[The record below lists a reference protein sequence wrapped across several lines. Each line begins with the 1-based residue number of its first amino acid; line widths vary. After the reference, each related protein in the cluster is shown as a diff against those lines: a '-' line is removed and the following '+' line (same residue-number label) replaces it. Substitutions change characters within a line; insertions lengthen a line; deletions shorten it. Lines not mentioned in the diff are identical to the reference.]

1 MTTFRKRF
9 EMIKRYL
16 IIAAI
21 VMLPVVPAVAQDNSQ
36 TAGPKREVTL
46 FNPYKPSLHVVKKR
60 SYLPDM
66 KDTVSV
72 RREFN
77 YAVSSEPFLPAYTV
91 SPIKAASL
99 LSDPLPKLYKSF
111 VNIGFGNYL
120 SPLAEISVTNSRS
133 KKGAIGFYARH
144 FSSNANIKLANG
156 LESYAGYMDND
167 ASLFGK
173 KFFRKSVFESS
184 VDFTQR
190 IRHAYGYNPAI
201 VAYDPVK
208 DDIRMRY
215 NNIGAKASLQSIRL
229 DSVSFVYDF
238 DIFYNYFYYIKNMA
252 QNNFGMEGTMA
263 KSFKGWYVGSG
274 IDFEYYRNSDSL
286 STSGDAIYSLSPF
299 MRRST
304 KLWNVKLGFQAL
316 MDRTNTPHIYP
327 DIEFGFS
334 IVPSYVSLFAALN
347 GRLERNEPLK
357 LIAENP
363 YMATSQYPDFL
374 PDGILFRVPDTNHEI
389 IVSGGL
395 KGNTGLEGK
404 YLVSASYS
412 IISNMLFYTNLFNYE
427 PVQPAMGNY
436 FMPLY
441 DNVELFNVHAEMSGR
456 FSEKLTYE
464 WMANYNDYNTGYD
477 YAWNKPAWDGKF
489 GLKYNLRE
497 KIIAGMDFTAIGKR
511 KNVVNGDS
519 YSFQA
524 GYLPSVFDMS
534 SHFNMNLNAEYR
546 YSKILSFWT
555 RFNNISLKGYEE
567 WAFYPAYRF
576 QFMLGFTY
584 SL

>member
-1 MTTFRKRF
+1 MTRIRNRF
-9 EMIKRYL
+9 EMTKRYFT
-16 IIAAI
+16 IAAT
-21 VMLPVVPAVAQDNSQ
+21 MMFLLVPAAAQENNQ

-66 KDTVSV
+66 KDTLSV
-72 RREFN
+72 RPVFR
-77 YAVSSEPFLPAYTV
+77 YVVSSEAFLPAYTV
-91 SPIKAASL
+91 SPIKPASL

-111 VNIGFGNYL
+111 VNIGMGNYL
-120 SPLAEISVTNSRS
+120 SPLAEISVTNDRS
-133 KKGAIGFYARH
+133 KKGTIGFYGRH
-144 FSSNANIKLANG
+144 FSSNADLKLAND
-156 LESYAGYMDND
+156 LDSYAGYMDND
-167 ASLFGK
+167 ASVFGR

-201 VAYDPVK
+201 VAYDPDK

-215 NNIGAKASLQSIRL
+215 NNIGAKASLQSVRL

-238 DIFYNYFYYIKNMA
+238 DVFYNYFYYITDMA

-263 KSFKGWYVGSG
+263 KAFKGWYVGSG

-286 STSGDAIYSLSPF
+286 STSGDAVYSLSPF
-299 MRRST
+299 MKKST
-304 KLWNVKLGFQAL
+304 RLWNLKLGFQAL

-327 DIEFGFS
+327 DINFGFS

-363 YMATSQYPDFL
+363 YLASSHYPDFMES
-374 PDGILFRVPDTNHEI
+374 GILFRLPDTNHEI
-389 IVSGGL
+389 IASGGL

-412 IISNMLFYTNLFNYE
+412 IISDMLFYTNLYNFE

-436 FMPLY
+436 FTAIS
-441 DNVELFNVHAEMSGR
+441 DNVELFNIHAEMSGR

-464 WMANYNDYNTGYD
+464 WMANYNDYSTGQE
-477 YAWNKPAWDGKF
+477 YAWNKAAWDGKI
-489 GLKYNLRE
+489 GLRYNLRE
-497 KIIAGMDFTAIGKR
+497 KIIAGMELSALGKR
-511 KNVVNGDS
+511 KNVVNGDNN
-519 YSFQA
+519 SFQA
-524 GYLPSVFDMS
+524 GYLPSIFEMP

-546 YSKILSFWT
+546 YSKMLSFWT

-567 WAFYPAYRF
+567 WAFYPTYRF

>member
-1 MTTFRKRF
+1 
-9 EMIKRYL
+9 MIKRYL
-16 IIAAI
+16 TIAATMMMFL
-21 VMLPVVPAVAQDNSQ
+21 VTAVAQENNQ
-36 TAGPKREVTL
+36 TAAPKREVTL
-46 FNPYKPSLHVVKKR
+46 YNPYKPSLHIVKKR

-72 RREFN
+72 RPKFSYE
-77 YAVSSEPFLPAYTV
+77 VSSEPFLPAFAI
-91 SPIKAASL
+91 SPIKSASL
-99 LSDPLPKLYKSF
+99 LSDPLTKLYKSF
-111 VNIGFGNYL
+111 VNIGLGNYL
-120 SPLAEISVTNSRS
+120 SPLAEISVTNERS
-133 KKGAIGFYARH
+133 KKGAVGFYGRH
-144 FSSNANIKLANG
+144 FSSNAGVKLAND

-167 ASLFGK
+167 ASLFGR

-190 IRHAYGYNPAI
+190 VRHAYGYNPAI
-201 VAYDPVK
+201 AGYDPEK

-215 NNIGAKASLQSIRL
+215 NNIGAKASLQSTRL

-238 DIFYNYFYYIKNMA
+238 EVFYNYFYYITDMA

-274 IDFEYYRNSDSL
+274 IDFEYYKNSDSL

-299 MRRST
+299 MKKST
-304 KLWNVKLGFQAL
+304 RLWNLKLGFQAL
-316 MDRTNTPHIYP
+316 MDRSNTPHLYP
-327 DIEFGFS
+327 DINFGFN
-334 IVPSYVSLFAALN
+334 IVPSYVSFYAALN

-363 YMATSQYPDFL
+363 YMAINQYPDFV
-374 PDGILFRVPDTNHEI
+374 PDGILFRLPDTNHEI

-412 IISNMLFYTNLFNYE
+412 IISNMLFYTNLYNFE
-427 PVQPAMGNY
+427 PVKPAMGNY
-436 FMPLY
+436 FMPLT
-441 DNVELFNVHAEMSGR
+441 DNVELLNIHAEMSGR

-464 WMANYNDYNTGYD
+464 WMANYNDYSTGFTS
-477 YAWNKPAWDGKF
+477 AWNKPAWDGRF
-489 GLKYNLRE
+489 GLRYNLRD
-497 KIIAGMDFTAIGKR
+497 KIIAGIDLTALGAR
-511 KNVVNGDS
+511 KNIVNGDYAS
-519 YSFQA
+519 AQA
-524 GYLPSVFDMS
+524 GYLPAEFDMPA
-534 SHFNMNLNAEYR
+534 HFNMNLSAEYR

-555 RFNNISLKGYEE
+555 RLNNISLKGYEE
-567 WAFYPAYRF
+567 WAFYPTQRF
-576 QFMLGFTY
+576 QFMVGFTY